1 MERQPYHVFLES
13 WGAEMGPVA
22 WRAPFPPEHRER
34 ALHALRS
41 GRWRAW
47 SYARDVL
54 GWGNEES
61 VLACRFIE
69 LAFLHWMRTDGE
81 DRGVLRAR
89 LAAAQERGRTEL
101 TLRDHAIRR
110 ADSLLEAQL
119 GRI

>member
-13 WGAEMGPVA
+13 WGAEMGSIE
-22 WRAPFPPEHRER
+22 WRTPFPPECRER

-54 GWGNEES
+54 GWRNEEA

-69 LAFLHWMRTDGE
+69 LAFLHWMRSGGE
-81 DRGVLRAR
+81 DRDVLLAR
-89 LAAAQERGRTEL
+89 LEAAQERGRTEL
-101 TLRDHAIRR
+101 TLSDGALRR